1 MKNSYVAMLW
11 NYVGLMYYLLKILN
25 FINFLFSN
33 RVKIVFAMV
42 LKLVW

>member
-11 NYVGLMYYLLKILN
+11 NYVGLMYYLLNILN
-25 FINFLFSN
+25 FIKFLFSN